1 MVDPAK
7 SIAVEWLKRDEGL
20 RLFPYK
26 CTAGKVTIGYGRNLE
41 DNGISEREAEQRLV
55 SDVRVAAQ
63 DARKFVG
70 EDVWAELD
78 EWRQACLI
86 NMAFNLGLPT
96 LKKFEKFR
104 QALEDK
110 DWEQASVEMLDS
122 RWADQVG
129 ARATRLAKVIAEG
142 RL

>member
-20 RLFPYK
+20 RLFPYQ
-26 CTAGKVTIGYGRNLE
+26 CTAGKFTIGYGRNLE
-41 DNGISEREAEQRLV
+41 DNGISEFEAEQMLV

-122 RWADQVG
+122 RWATQVG